1 MKKNSN
7 QFLALNCYPRV
18 RMRRN
23 RMKEFSRKLVR
34 ETNLSVDDLIYPIFV
49 TYGNNK
55 KEPIES
61 MPNIYR
67 FSLDLLDKEI
77 ERVTSLGIPAITLF
91 PKIKNDLKS
100 PCGKESYNDKNL
112 ICESIRIAKK
122 INPELGVICDVALD
136 PFTNHGHDGIFYND
150 EIDNDKTID
159 ILCKQAVVQA
169 AAGCDVIA
177 PSDMMD
183 GRVGMIRDALDEEG
197 FNNVQIMSYGAKY
210 ASAFYGPF
218 RDAVG
223 SLLTSSTKDKKS
235 YQMDPA
241 NAEEAL
247 KEISLDLSEGADMII
262 IKPAMPYLD
271 IIYRVKQEFK
281 IPIYAYQV
289 SGEYSMIMGAIKNNW
304 LDEKKTIME
313 SMIAFKR
320 AGCNGIITYFA
331 PYVAQELINQKDKKN

>member
-77 ERVTSLGIPAITLF
+77 ERVTSLGIPAIALF

-183 GRVGMIRDALDEEG
+183 GRVGIIRDALDEKG

>member
-7 QFLALNCYPRV
+7 QFLALNSYPRV

-23 RMKEFSRKLVR
+23 RMQEFSRKLVR

-77 ERVTSLGIPAITLF
+77 DRVTSLGIPAIALF

>member
-7 QFLALNCYPRV
+7 QFLALNSYPRV

-77 ERVTSLGIPAITLF
+77 ERVTSLGIPAIALF

>member
-1 MKKNSN
+1 
-7 QFLALNCYPRV
+7 
-18 RMRRN
+18 
-23 RMKEFSRKLVR
+23 MKEFSRKLVR
-34 ETNLSVDDLIYPIFV
+34 ENNLSVDDLIYPIFV

>member
-1 MKKNSN
+1 
-7 QFLALNCYPRV
+7 
-18 RMRRN
+18 
-23 RMKEFSRKLVR
+23 
-34 ETNLSVDDLIYPIFV
+34 
-49 TYGNNK
+49 
-55 KEPIES
+55 
-61 MPNIYR
+61 
-67 FSLDLLDKEI
+67 
-77 ERVTSLGIPAITLF
+77 
-91 PKIKNDLKS
+91 
-100 PCGKESYNDKNL
+100 
-112 ICESIRIAKK
+112 IRIAKK

>member
-1 MKKNSN
+1 MKKKPN

-77 ERVTSLGIPAITLF
+77 ERVTSLGIPAIALF

>member
-77 ERVTSLGIPAITLF
+77 ERVTSLGIPAIALF

-112 ICESIRIAKK
+112 ICESIRISKK

-183 GRVGMIRDALDEEG
+183 GRVGMIRDALDGEG

>member
-7 QFLALNCYPRV
+7 QFLALNSYPRV

-77 ERVTSLGIPAITLF
+77 ERVTSLGIPAIALF

-183 GRVGMIRDALDEEG
+183 GRVGMIRDALDGEG

>member
-7 QFLALNCYPRV
+7 QFLALNSYPRV

-34 ETNLSVDDLIYPIFV
+34 ETNLSVDDLIYPVFV

-77 ERVTSLGIPAITLF
+77 ERVTSLGIPAIALF

-183 GRVGMIRDALDEEG
+183 GRVGMIRDALDGEG

-289 SGEYSMIMGAIKNNW
+289 SGEYSMLMGAIKNNW

-331 PYVAQELINQKDKKN
+331 PYVAQELINQDKKN

>member
-7 QFLALNCYPRV
+7 QFLALNSYPRV

-331 PYVAQELINQKDKKN
+331 PYVAQELINQ

>member
-7 QFLALNCYPRV
+7 QFLGLNSYPRV

-49 TYGNNK
+49 TYGNDK
-55 KEPIES
+55 REHIES

-67 FSLDLLDKEI
+67 FSLDLLGKEI
-77 ERVTSLGIPAITLF
+77 KRVTSLGIPAIALF
-91 PKIKNDLKS
+91 PKIRNDLKS
-100 PCGKESYNDKNL
+100 PCGKESYNEKNL
-112 ICESIRIAKK
+112 ICEAIRIAKK

-150 EIDNDKTID
+150 EIDNDKTVD

>member
-1 MKKNSN
+1 
-7 QFLALNCYPRV
+7 
-18 RMRRN
+18 
-23 RMKEFSRKLVR
+23 
-34 ETNLSVDDLIYPIFV
+34 
-49 TYGNNK
+49 
-55 KEPIES
+55 
-61 MPNIYR
+61 
-67 FSLDLLDKEI
+67 
-77 ERVTSLGIPAITLF
+77 
-91 PKIKNDLKS
+91 
-100 PCGKESYNDKNL
+100 
-112 ICESIRIAKK
+112 
-122 INPELGVICDVALD
+122 
-136 PFTNHGHDGIFYND
+136 
-150 EIDNDKTID
+150 
-159 ILCKQAVVQA
+159 
-169 AAGCDVIA
+169 
-177 PSDMMD
+177 MMD

-197 FNNVQIMSYGAKY
+197 FSNVQIMSYGAKY

-223 SLLTSSTKDKKS
+223 SLLTLSTKDKKS

>member
-67 FSLDLLDKEI
+67 FSLDLLNKEI
-77 ERVTSLGIPAITLF
+77 ERVISLGIPAIALF

-320 AGCNGIITYFA
+320 AGCSGIITYFA

>member
-77 ERVTSLGIPAITLF
+77 ERVTSLGIPAIALF

>member
-1 MKKNSN
+1 MKKNSS
-7 QFLALNCYPRV
+7 QFLALNSYPRV

-23 RMKEFSRKLVR
+23 RMQEFSRKLVR
-34 ETNLSVDDLIYPIFV
+34 ENNLSVDDLIYPIFV

-77 ERVTSLGIPAITLF
+77 DRVTSLGIPAIALF

>member
-7 QFLALNCYPRV
+7 QFLALNSYPRV

-77 ERVTSLGIPAITLF
+77 ERVTSLGIPAIALF

-183 GRVGMIRDALDEEG
+183 GRVGMIRDALDEKG

>member
-7 QFLALNCYPRV
+7 QFLALNSYPRV

-23 RMKEFSRKLVR
+23 RMQEFSRKLVR
-34 ETNLSVDDLIYPIFV
+34 ENNLSVDDLIYPIFV

-77 ERVTSLGIPAITLF
+77 DRVTSLGIPAIALF

>member
-77 ERVTSLGIPAITLF
+77 ERVTSLGIPAIALF

-289 SGEYSMIMGAIKNNW
+289 SGEYSMIMSAIKNNW

>member
-1 MKKNSN
+1 
-7 QFLALNCYPRV
+7 
-18 RMRRN
+18 
-23 RMKEFSRKLVR
+23 
-34 ETNLSVDDLIYPIFV
+34 
-49 TYGNNK
+49 
-55 KEPIES
+55 

-77 ERVTSLGIPAITLF
+77 ERVTSLGIPAIALF

>member
-34 ETNLSVDDLIYPIFV
+34 ETNLSVDDLIYPVFV

-77 ERVTSLGIPAITLF
+77 ERVTSLGIPAIALF

>member
-77 ERVTSLGIPAITLF
+77 DRVTSLGIPAIALF

-320 AGCNGIITYFA
+320 AGCSGIITYFA

>member
-77 ERVTSLGIPAITLF
+77 ERVTSLGIPAIALF

-183 GRVGMIRDALDEEG
+183 GRVGMIRDALDEKG